1 MKSVGSRMEGISMFS
16 ARKMFFTSVVL
27 PFGRVWGWVVGCRAD
42 RNE

>member
-27 PFGRVWGWVVGCRAD
+27 PFGGVWGWVVGCRAD